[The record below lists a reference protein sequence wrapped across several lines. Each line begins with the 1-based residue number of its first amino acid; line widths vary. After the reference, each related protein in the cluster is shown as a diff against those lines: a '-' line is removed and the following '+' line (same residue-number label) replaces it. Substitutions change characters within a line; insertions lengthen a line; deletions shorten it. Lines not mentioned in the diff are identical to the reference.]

1 MQRRRR
7 THPVY
12 LAMAVVLL
20 VLVVT
25 SGCAV
30 PGYNERDA
38 MLFEDKIH
46 TEFKTG
52 GFTPNSEHFSGGS
65 GFGLKVNYEYEYGMH
80 FGFEFD
86 TIDNVEGQPFAR
98 TASETGVDYF
108 ANHDNIR
115 SVGAR
120 AIESQNRREFLVC
133 LDWDVPLSK
142 EWNLPFLRYGIGIG
156 GLMAQ
161 AHTSDAFLAEVALDN
176 TGTTSGVPT
185 VAVADQFIMLVRPS
199 ASMRWE
205 MWDGA
210 IALLAEAQYDIAS
223 SEVRI
228 DIDTDGDSAGD
239 LDYGG
244 LNAFVGID
252 FSF

>member
-1 MQRRRR
+1 MQRRRQ

-86 TIDNVEGQPFAR
+86 TVDNVEGQPFAR
-98 TASETGVDYF
+98 TASETVVDHF
-108 ANHDNIR
+108 ANDDNIR
-115 SVGAR
+115 SVERVRSRAR
-120 AIESQNRREFLVC
+120 IAASS
-133 LDWDVPLSK
+133 WS
-142 EWNLPFLRYGIGIG
+142 
-156 GLMAQ
+156 
-161 AHTSDAFLAEVALDN
+161 AL
-176 TGTTSGVPT
+176 TGTYLFPRKGICRSF
-185 VAVADQFIMLVRPS
+185 AM
-199 ASMRWE
+199 E
-205 MWDGA
+205 
-210 IALLAEAQYDIAS
+210 
-223 SEVRI
+223 SESV
-228 DIDTDGDSAGD
+228 D
-239 LDYGG
+239 
-244 LNAFVGID
+244 
-252 FSF
+252 

>member
-1 MQRRRR
+1 MQRRRQ

-30 PGYNERDA
+30 PGYNEREA

-46 TEFKTG
+46 TEFKFG

-98 TASETGVDYF
+98 TASENTVDYF
-108 ANHDNIR
+108 SNLDNIR

-120 AIESQNRREFLVC
+120 AIESQNRREFLVGF
-133 LDWDVPLSK
+133 DWDVPLSK
-142 EWNLPFLRYGIGIG
+142 EGNLPLLRYGIGIG

-176 TGTTSGVPT
+176 TGPDGVPT
-185 VAVADQFIMLVRPS
+185 VEVSDQFIMLVRPS

-210 IALLAEAQYDIAS
+210 ISLLAEAQYDIAS

>member
-1 MQRRRR
+1 MQRRRQ

-30 PGYNERDA
+30 PGYNEREA

-46 TEFKTG
+46 TEFKFG

-86 TIDNVEGQPFAR
+86 TVDDVEGKSFVR
-98 TASETGVDYF
+98 TTSEIPGYF
-108 ANHDNIR
+108 LSDDNIR
-115 SVGAR
+115 SVGER
-120 AIESQNRREFLVC
+120 AIGSQNRREFLVGF
-133 LDWDVPLSK
+133 DWDVPLSK
-142 EWNLPFLRYGIGIG
+142 EGNLPFLRYGIGIG

-176 TGTTSGVPT
+176 MGDVPA
-185 VAVADQFIMLVRPS
+185 VAVSDQFIMLVRPS

-210 IALLAEAQYDIAS
+210 ISLLAEAQYDIAS

>member
-1 MQRRRR
+1 
-7 THPVY
+7 
-12 LAMAVVLL
+12 MAVVLL

-86 TIDNVEGQPFAR
+86 TIDDVEGQPFAR
-98 TASETGVDYF
+98 TAIETSGYF
-108 ANHDNIR
+108 VNPANIR

-120 AIESQNRREFLVC
+120 AIGSQDRREFLVG

-142 EWNLPFLRYGIGIG
+142 EGNLPFLRYGIGIG
-156 GLMAQ
+156 GLMAK
-161 AHTSDAFLAEVALDN
+161 AHTSAAFLTAVAEDN
-176 TGTTSGVPT
+176 TEPGELDPT
-185 VAVADQFIMLVRPS
+185 IPAVAVSDQFIMLVRPS

-228 DIDTDGDSAGD
+228 DIDTDGDSAGN

>member
-12 LAMAVVLL
+12 LSMAVVLL

-86 TIDNVEGQPFAR
+86 TIDDVEGQPFAR
-98 TASETGVDYF
+98 TASETGVSYF
-108 ANHDNIR
+108 ATHDSIR

-120 AIESQNRREFLVC
+120 AIESQNRREFLVG

-142 EWNLPFLRYGIGIG
+142 EGNLPFLRYGIGIG

-161 AHTSDAFLAEVALDN
+161 AHTSDAFLAAVAEDN
-176 TGTTSGVPT
+176 TGDGPA
-185 VAVADQFIMLVRPS
+185 VAVSDQFIMLVRPS

-210 IALLAEAQYDIAS
+210 ISLLAEAQYDIAS

>member
-7 THPVY
+7 IHTVY
-12 LAMAVVLL
+12 LSMAVVLM

-30 PGYNERDA
+30 PGYNEREA
-38 MLFEDKIH
+38 MLFEDRIH

-52 GFTPNSEHFSGGS
+52 GFTPNSDHFSGGS
-65 GFGLKVNYEYEYGMH
+65 GFGVKVNYEYDYGMH

-86 TIDNVEGQPFAR
+86 TIDNVEGLAFSR
-98 TASETGVDYF
+98 TAGETGVGYF
-108 ANHDNIR
+108 SDFDNIR
-115 SVGAR
+115 SVGER
-120 AIESQNRREFLVC
+120 AIESIDRREFVIG

-142 EWNLPFLRYGIGIG
+142 EGNLPLLRYGIGIG
-156 GLMAQ
+156 GLMSQAQ
-161 AHTSDAFLAEVALDN
+161 TSEAFLAEVAVDN
-176 TGTTSGVPT
+176 PGGLR
-185 VAVADQFIMLVRPS
+185 VAVSDQFIFLLRPS

-210 IALLAEAQYDIAS
+210 LSLLAEAQYDIAS

-228 DIDTDGDSAGD
+228 DIETDGDSAGD

>member
-120 AIESQNRREFLVC
+120 AIESQNRREFLVG

-142 EWNLPFLRYGIGIG
+142 EGNLPFLRYGIGIG